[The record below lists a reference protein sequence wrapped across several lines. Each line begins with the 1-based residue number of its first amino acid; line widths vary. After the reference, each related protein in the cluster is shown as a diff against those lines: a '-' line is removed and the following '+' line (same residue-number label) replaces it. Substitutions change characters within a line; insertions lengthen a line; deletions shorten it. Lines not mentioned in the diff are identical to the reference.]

1 MLWSLV
7 AIAVGAALNWGVVAL
22 RDHATFGTIF
32 DEKELTVTVGPG
44 ERFSLAVP
52 DGGSIGDEW
61 SATVAPDGVLT
72 ATGNRLVMSNL
83 LDRIFGPQ
91 AGGGAGTRYFT
102 YSANQPG
109 VATVRLFDCFQGM
122 CNTPYDK
129 YSRAVTWTVTVK

>member
-1 MLWSLV
+1 
-7 AIAVGAALNWGVVAL
+7 VAL

-32 DEKELTVTVGPG
+32 DEKELTVTVKPG
-44 ERFSLAVP
+44 DRFSLAVP

-61 SATVAPDGVLT
+61 SAAVAPDGVLT

-102 YSANQPG
+102 YSANQRG
-109 VATVRLFDCFQGM
+109 TATVRLFDCFQGM